1 MQRFV
6 ISGGEDTVVQVA
18 KKKLPLNQ
26 HVSGLNPVAAQSQ
39 SPPPHRRI
47 GCGGLSLALM
57 IRLKHDFVRHLSDK
71 VFAKEKP
78 GRSGLVRWNLVTV

>member
-39 SPPPHRRI
+39 APTPTD
-47 GCGGLSLALM
+47 A
-57 IRLKHDFVRHLSDK
+57 
-71 VFAKEKP
+71 
-78 GRSGLVRWNLVTV
+78 